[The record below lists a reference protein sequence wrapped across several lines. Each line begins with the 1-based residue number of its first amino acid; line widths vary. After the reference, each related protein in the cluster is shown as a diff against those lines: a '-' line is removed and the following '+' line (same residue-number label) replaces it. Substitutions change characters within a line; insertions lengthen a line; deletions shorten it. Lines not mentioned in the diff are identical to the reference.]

1 MEGTDEEETFVSDN
15 DNSKNLIN
23 GFKKS
28 LLEDS
33 EEFLGIKRVPEEVEI
48 FFETKII
55 IVIFLIMKHHQE
67 SLDYQEIISQG
78 KPI

>member
-1 MEGTDEEETFVSDN
+1 MKKKTFVSDN
-15 DNSKNLIN
+15 DDSKNLIN

-33 EEFLGIKRVPEEVEI
+33 EEYLGIKRVPKEVEI
-48 FFETKII
+48 FFKAKII
-55 IVIFLIMKHHQE
+55 IVTILIMKHHQE
-67 SLDYQEIISQG
+67 SLNYQEIISQG